1 MIEESSLYG
10 LKTVTLS
17 NDVLKVRILPGKGG
31 DINQI
36 TLSFRGISLLH
47 VKEANFRRYEN
58 RNLYESPLAHY
69 SEDDTGGWQDV
80 IPGFGRYGEKA
91 ITQAPLGI
99 AATVGW
105 NVSAGKE
112 GDADAVFLSVDL
124 PDFPLHLEKRIW
136 LDRNGIN
143 LEETV
148 RNAGDRSADV
158 TWTQHAMF
166 GGSLLDENTDI
177 SYPDDEI
184 LLSALWAK
192 QGGPM
197 ENFLFRTDNVPMP
210 DGARHDLRKMRARA
224 QDGILVFT
232 MKAREGKCELY
243 NEQKGVGVRLLWDEM
258 LFPYLRCC
266 YQNTK
271 DAYAMG
277 LEPCNYFY
285 SSFAETDRDQMYLH
299 LESGE
304 EKTTRMRL
312 EVF

>member
-10 LKTVTLS
+10 LRTVTLS
-17 NDVLKVRILPGKGG
+17 NDVLRVRILPGKGG

-36 TLSFRGISLLH
+36 TLLSSGISLLH
-47 VKEANFRRYEN
+47 VKEANFSKYQN
-58 RNLYESPLAHY
+58 RNLYESPLTHY

-80 IPGFGRYGEKA
+80 IPGFGRYGGKA

-105 NVSAGKE
+105 DVSFEKE
-112 GDADAVFLSVDL
+112 GDADAVLLSVDL
-124 PDFPLHLEKRIW
+124 PMFPLHLEKRIW
-136 LDRNGIN
+136 LDQNGIN

-148 RNAGDRSADV
+148 RNAGDCDADV

-166 GGSLLDENTDI
+166 GGSLLDENADI
-177 SYPDDEI
+177 SYPNDEI

-192 QGGPM
+192 QGGPV
-197 ENFLFRTDNVPMP
+197 EKFLFGTDNVPMP
-210 DGARHDLRKMRARA
+210 DGAWHDLRRMRARA

-232 MKAREGKCELY
+232 MKAKEGKCELY
-243 NEQKGVGVRLLWDEM
+243 NRQMGVGIRMVWDREM
-258 LFPYLRCC
+258 FPYLRCC

-271 DAYAMG
+271 DVYAMG
-277 LEPCNYFY
+277 LEPCNYYY
-285 SSFAETDRDQMYLH
+285 SSFAETDRDRMYLH

-304 EKTTRMRL
+304 EKKTKLRL